1 MKIRMQIWNMTQ
13 SNEQNETITSFTEKQ
28 ENHKYATTIKYN
40 LRKQAVLTMSSEAL
54 LH

>member
-1 MKIRMQIWNMTQ
+1 MQIWNTQ
-13 SNEQNETITSFTEKQ
+13 SNEQNETIAGYTGKY
-28 ENHKYATTIKYN
+28 ENHKYATIIKYS